1 MRPFFQEHAVMAANP
16 TSLPQTDITRSRK
29 AAMVVQLLLR
39 SGGDLP
45 LSQLPEAAQAR
56 LTRELGALN
65 IIDKDTLNSIAQEF
79 ARELADVALT
89 APSSFEAALKPLNGR
104 ISAAMVARLREEA
117 AAQSGSDCGPS

>member
-1 MRPFFQEHAVMAANP
+1 MAANP

-79 ARELADVALT
+79 AREELADVALT